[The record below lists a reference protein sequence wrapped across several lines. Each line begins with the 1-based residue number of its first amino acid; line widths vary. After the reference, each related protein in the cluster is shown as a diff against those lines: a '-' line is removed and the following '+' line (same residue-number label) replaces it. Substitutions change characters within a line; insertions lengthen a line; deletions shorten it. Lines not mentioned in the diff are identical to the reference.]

1 MSRRAAVPLLAALLA
16 LALAGCGLIM
26 APRTI
31 APRFFILNAVAPHT
45 GATAPIVIGLG
56 PLSLPSYLDRPEMA
70 RRVDAN
76 QIVYDPEA
84 RWAESLRTNFQ
95 RALGANLVQ
104 LMGPERIVTFPWYS
118 TEKLDFSVSVAATR
132 FEQQADGSLE
142 LSGRWVV
149 RDRHDATVAARIFDY
164 TRPGGTPDANAA
176 ALSELIAEL
185 SEAIA
190 AAMQSAPAAAP

>member
-1 MSRRAAVPLLAALLA
+1 MSRRAAAPFFAAVLAV
-16 LALAGCGLIM
+16 ALAGCGLIT

-45 GATAPIVIGLG
+45 GVTSPIAIGLG
-56 PLSLPSYLDRPEMA
+56 PLSLPNYLDRPEMA

-84 RWAESLRTNFQ
+84 RWAESLKSNFQ
-95 RALGANLVQ
+95 RALAANLVQ
-104 LMGPERIVTFPWYS
+104 LIGPERIVVFPWYS

-132 FEQQADGSLE
+132 FEPQADGSLE
-142 LSGRWVV
+142 LAGRWVV
-149 RDRHDATVAARIFDY
+149 RDRHDATVAAQTFAY

-176 ALSELIAEL
+176 AMSELIAEL
-185 SEAIA
+185 SQAIA
-190 AAMQSAPAAAP
+190 APMMSAPASTP